1 MRLDDDDDDDD
12 DGDFKGCGRGLLLY
26 QHLPGQAK
34 EKEDS

>member
-1 MRLDDDDDDDD
+1 MMMMMMM

-26 QHLPGQAK
+26 QRLSGQAK